1 MGQPRYDA
9 IKNQYVYGLDQ
20 GPDDDVANAVDG
32 AITHAGGTHALT
44 KPSVGAYT
52 LSVPTADEEGTR
64 LLITNRTAFAH
75 VVTVAGGLGGNAADD
90 VLTFNAKIG
99 SAIEL
104 QAGPGYWFPVNAPY
118 LVVIS

>member
-1 MGQPRYDA
+1 MGNPRYDA
-9 IKNQYVYGLDQ
+9 VRNQYVYGAS
-20 GPDDDVANAVDG
+20 PDDDVANAVDG
-32 AITHAGGTHALT
+32 AITHGGGTHRLT
-44 KPSVGAYT
+44 KGSVGAYT

-64 LLITNRTAFAH
+64 LVIVSGSAFAH

-104 QAGPGYWFPVNAPY
+104 EAGPGYWFPVSAPY